1 MRLEEIRIRN
11 YRSIEDV
18 TVRFPSNCPVILFG
32 QNNAGKSN
40 ILSAINTFLGEK
52 FPLYQDIADSDY
64 REGNREPID
73 ITGTFDENVPGV
85 RPFLPQFWDTSKT
98 VTINSNSI
106 LTAPPIYNANSQCH
120 NGLPTS
126 NINIKKIALRYQKYT
141 HNGIPYPERYFYS
154 PDNSH
159 LMINIEE
166 NAWRDYSSLLI
177 SANKGLRSALD
188 HGNKNSIIRKLFSKI
203 FNQNELESLKEKLD
217 EAKKELPE
225 KGRIRIV
232 MGDLLSMVNNHIDG
246 FSALD
251 FALYNPEDLSDAIHF
266 VVKEGCESIYDLGEG
281 EQQIL
286 TLSLLIAYAKYAGG
300 FRVLLVDEPETH
312 LHLLA
317 QKWLKGYIKKRLKCP
332 ISDMGDKLQF
342 VIATHSPY
350 FLDPD
355 FIEGFVHV
363 YKESGVTCAKQP
375 SLTDLCKTVQK
386 KKKKKDMTKE
396 ELIAYLHVIFT
407 DKQLRGFFAK
417 MVMLVEGE
425 SEVETLPIYFANQD
439 FPLYEEGIDIISCD
453 GKENIGTFY
462 KIFEAYG
469 YKCYAIFD
477 YDEGNDKGE
486 SVDKQL
492 IPLTRYKGEL
502 PSKENERKRYFVGEN
517 CAFFRS
523 DLDVYIHEYLTEE
536 LKEKYE
542 DIRDK
547 LAEVYDFKTWHYD
560 NEKGPEQ
567 KPKYERAWAVYI
579 TEKEPAIIIPFVEDV
594 KSQLKIKTE
603 AMRET
608 EEYGKSDKACDTQ
621 FRI

>member
-11 YRSIEDV
+11 YRSIKDV

-64 REGNREPID
+64 RAGSREPID
-73 ITGTFDENVPGV
+73 ITGTFDENVLGV
-85 RPFLPQFWDTSKT
+85 RPFLPQSCASGTVYDT
-98 VTINSNSI
+98 NS
-106 LTAPPIYNANSQCH
+106 LYH
-120 NGLPTS
+120 KGLPTS
-126 NINIKKIALRYQKYT
+126 NINIKKIGLQYQKYMPS
-141 HNGIPYPERYFYS
+141 NNKIPYPERYFYS

-159 LMINIEE
+159 LIIDIEE

-177 SANKGLRSALD
+177 SANEGLRSALD

-225 KGRIRIV
+225 NGIIRMV
-232 MGDLLSMVNNHIDG
+232 MGDLLYMVNNYIDG

-251 FALYNPEDLSDAIHF
+251 FALYNPEDLSGAIHF

-286 TLSLLIAYAKYAGG
+286 TLSLLIAYAKYARG

-312 LHLLA
+312 LHPLA
-317 QKWLKGYIKKRLKCP
+317 QKWLKEYIKKRSKYP
-332 ISDMGDKLQF
+332 ISDRGDKLQF

-363 YKESGVTCAKQP
+363 YKESGVTCAKQL
-375 SLTDLCKTVQK
+375 SITDLCKTVQK
-386 KKKKKDMTKE
+386 EKEEKDRTKE
-396 ELIAYLHVIFT
+396 ELITYFHVMFT
-407 DKQLRGFFAK
+407 DERLRGFLAK
-417 MVMLVEGE
+417 TVMLVEGP
-425 SEVETLPIYFANQD
+425 SEFEALPIYFTNQD
-439 FPLYEEGIDIISCD
+439 FPLYEEGIDIICCA
-453 GKENIGTFY
+453 GKGNIETFY

-477 YDEGNDKGE
+477 YDEGNDTEK
-486 SVDKQL
+486 SADKQL
-492 IPLTRYKGEL
+492 LSLTRYKGEL
-502 PSKENERKRYFVGEN
+502 PSEENKQKRYFVGEN

-523 DLDVYIHEYLTEE
+523 DLDVYIHEYLNKE
-536 LKEKYE
+536 LKEEKYE
-542 DIRDK
+542 DIRGK
-547 LAEVYDFKTWHYD
+547 LAEVYDLQTWRYNGENKLQH
-560 NEKGPEQ
+560 

-579 TEKEPAIIIPFVEDV
+579 TEKESAITIPFVEDV
-594 KSQLKIKTE
+594 KTQLKTQLKTE
-603 AMRET
+603 AMGKT
-608 EEYGKSDKACDTQ
+608 GEYGKSDKACDM
-621 FRI
+621 

>member
-188 HGNKNSIIRKLFSKI
+188 RGNKNSIIRKLFSKI

-225 KGRIRIV
+225 KGKIRIV

-312 LHLLA
+312 LHPLA
-317 QKWLKGYIKKRLKCP
+317 QKWFKEYIKKRLKCP

-363 YKESGVTCAKQP
+363 YKESGVTCAKQEKLN
-375 SLTDLCKTVQK
+375 SL
-386 KKKKKDMTKE
+386 E
-396 ELIAYLHVIFT
+396 EDFNKGSTTEVSNYLPTILT
-407 DKQLRGFFAK
+407 EEYLRGFFSN
-417 MVMLVEGE
+417 MILLVEGD
-425 SEVETLPIYFANQD
+425 SEEWALQKYLNAVDD
-439 FPLYEEGIDIISCD
+439 FLYKYGIEIVQCR
-453 GKENIGTFY
+453 GKGNIENYLKLYSAFN
-462 KIFEAYG
+462 

-477 YDEGNDKGE
+477 YDKKNPTDSDGKNSDSYIPYRNFNKNLSAIFPSLPEEKEVIYDKGAFFLGE
-486 SVDKQL
+486 IYGYFTVNFDEYIKNYLETVIKPEGYETL
-492 IPLTRYKGEL
+492 IKYIKTRYGCDKKPRL
-502 PSKENERKRYFVGEN
+502 PLAIAHF
-517 CAFFRS
+517 
-523 DLDVYIHEYLTEE
+523 LTSSVLINPDIKSIPFIME
-536 LKEKYE
+536 LKEKLSGLNYTSTKE
-542 DIRDK
+542 YKNLIK
-547 LAEVYDFKTWHYD
+547 FK
-560 NEKGPEQ
+560 
-567 KPKYERAWAVYI
+567 
-579 TEKEPAIIIPFVEDV
+579 
-594 KSQLKIKTE
+594 
-603 AMRET
+603 
-608 EEYGKSDKACDTQ
+608 
-621 FRI
+621 